1 MRGAPVKAACPREPG
16 AWRRR
21 VGVGR
26 GPGGGRAYACETFRV
41 SANSSSP
48 AGQQNAA
55 TDAVK
60 DSAFMKA
67 CRREPVPHTPVWF
80 MRQAGRSLPEYR
92 KVREG
97 TAMLESCMMPELVT
111 EITLQPV
118 RRHKVDAAIY
128 FSDIVVPLKAIGID
142 LDIKPGIGPVVANP
156 IRSRADL
163 AQLRDLTPDDVRY
176 VTEAIGMLTAELG
189 STPLIGFAGAPFTLA
204 SYLVEGGPSRNHEH
218 TKALMYGDPQLWA
231 DLLDRLAEITGAFLK
246 VQIEAGASA
255 VQLFDSWVGALAP
268 ADYRRSVMPASQ
280 KVFDAVAS
288 YGVPRIHFGVGT
300 GELLGLMGEAGADVM
315 GVDWRV
321 PMDEAVR
328 RVGPG
333 KALQGNL
340 DPAVLF
346 STREAIEAKTD
357 EVLDAASGVE
367 GHIFNLGHGVLP
379 STDPDALTR
388 LVEHVHTRTAR

>member
-1 MRGAPVKAACPREPG
+1 M
-16 AWRRR
+16 
-21 VGVGR
+21 
-26 GPGGGRAYACETFRV
+26 
-41 SANSSSP
+41 SANNSQSP
-48 AGQQNAA
+48 MGQKNAA
-55 TDAVK
+55 TY

-163 AQLRDLTPDDVRY
+163 AQLRDLTPDDVSY

-189 STPLIGFAGAPFTLA
+189 PTPLIGFAGAPFTLA

-321 PMDEAVR
+321 PMDEAVL

-346 STREAIEAKTD
+346 STREAMETKTD
-357 EVLDAASGVE
+357 EVLDAAAELE

-379 STDPDALTR
+379 TTDPDALTR

>member
-1 MRGAPVKAACPREPG
+1 MSANDS
-16 AWRRR
+16 
-21 VGVGR
+21 R
-26 GPGGGRAYACETFRV
+26 GPEGRQNTATYD
-41 SANSSSP
+41 SP
-48 AGQQNAA
+48 
-55 TDAVK
+55 
-60 DSAFMKA
+60 FMKA
-67 CRREPVPHTPVWF
+67 CRREAVPHTPVWF

-97 TAMLESCMMPELVT
+97 TAMLESCMRPDLVT

-118 RRHKVDAAIY
+118 RRHNVDAAIY

-142 LDIKPGIGPVVANP
+142 LDIKPGVGPVVENP

-163 AQLRDLTPDDVRY
+163 AQLRDLTPDDVHY
-176 VTEAIGMLTAELG
+176 VTEAMGMLTAELG

-231 DLLDRLAEITGAFLK
+231 DLLDRLAEITAAFLK

-268 ADYRRSVMPASQ
+268 ADYRRSVMPASA

-300 GELLGLMGEAGADVM
+300 GELLGLMGEAGADVV
-315 GVDWRV
+315 GADWRV
-321 PMDEAVR
+321 PLDEAAR

-333 KALQGNL
+333 KAIQGNL

-346 STREAIEAKTD
+346 STREAVERKTD
-357 EVLDAASGVE
+357 EVLAAASGLE

-379 STDPDALTR
+379 TTDPEALTR
-388 LVEHVHTRTAR
+388 LVEYVHTRTAA

>member
-1 MRGAPVKAACPREPG
+1 MR
-16 AWRRR
+16 
-21 VGVGR
+21 
-26 GPGGGRAYACETFRV
+26 TT
-41 SANSSSP
+41 SA
-48 AGQQNAA
+48 
-55 TDAVK
+55 TH
-60 DSAFMKA
+60 DSAFLKA

-80 MRQAGRSLPEYR
+80 MRQAGRSLPEYL

-97 TAMLESCMMPELVT
+97 IAMLDSCMMPELVT
-111 EITLQPV
+111 EITMQPV

-142 LDIKPGIGPVVANP
+142 LDIKPGIGPVVAEP
-156 IRSRADL
+156 IRTRADL
-163 AQLRDLTPDDVRY
+163 ARLRDLTPEDVPY
-176 VTEAIGMLTAELG
+176 VTQAIGMLTAELG
-189 STPLIGFAGAPFTLA
+189 ATPLIGFAGAPFTLA
-204 SYLVEGGPSRNHEH
+204 SYLVEGGPSRNHER
-218 TKALMYGDPQLWA
+218 TKAMMYGDPELWA

-246 VQIEAGASA
+246 VQIEAGVSA

-268 ADYRRSVMPASQ
+268 ADYRRSVMPASA

-300 GELLGLMGEAGADVM
+300 GELLGLMGEAGADVV

-321 PMDEAVR
+321 PMDEGAR

-346 STREAIEAKTD
+346 APTEAVEAKTR
-357 EVLDAASGVE
+357 EVLDAAAGLE
-367 GHIFNLGHGVLP
+367 GHIFNLGHGVMP
-379 STDPDALTR
+379 NTDPDALTR
-388 LVEHVHTRTAR
+388 LVEYVHRRTAR